1 MKKIISDTINI
12 YKPNVISTE
21 IIEGILQNNFK
32 DVIRWAIVEIDDN
45 SIKISVTYEI

>member
-12 YKPNVISTE
+12 DNLDVISTE
-21 IIEGILQNNFK
+21 IIEDILQNNFK
-32 DVIRWAIVEIDDN
+32 DIIRWAIVEIDDN